1 MGTVVTGISLDEKL
15 MKRLDRLA
23 KRRGLGR
30 SALVASLLEREL
42 EREATAALD
51 VRIDG
56 TRYVPDGKD
65 AA

>member
-1 MGTVVTGISLDEKL
+1 MDEKL
-15 MKRLDRLA
+15 LKRLDRLA

-42 EREATAALD
+42 EREDTADALD

-56 TRYVPDGKD
+56 NRYVPADGK
-65 AA
+65 AGA